1 MMMYRV
7 DFSQQEIDWNL
18 TVDEM
23 ASAASASALPAQHVI
38 KTSVQCEQV
47 CQLTQSMMLE
57 IWDWRVLTIVDSAR
71 EDLDPD
77 DDYDP
82 FADEDMME
90 IQYQFRQLPPPR

>member
-1 MMMYRV
+1 
-7 DFSQQEIDWNL
+7 
-18 TVDEM
+18 M
-23 ASAASASALPAQHVI
+23 ASAASAGALPAQHVI

-82 FADEDMME
+82 FADED
-90 IQYQFRQLPPPR
+90 IDGNPVPVQAAPPTPLKLTHVAARTRTFGTGL

>member
-1 MMMYRV
+1 
-7 DFSQQEIDWNL
+7 
-18 TVDEM
+18 M

-38 KTSVQCEQV
+38 KTSVQCEQG

-82 FADEDMME
+82 FADED
-90 IQYQFRQLPPPR
+90 IDGNLLPVQAAPPPPR